1 MIAPGAHLWLYDG
14 KEAAQTWAKAR
25 ATALRVR
32 PQGIILHTEP
42 DPEDGAVVDAIR
54 RELPSA
60 SISIAT
66 GINGLVART
75 DTAGRLVPRPI
86 DEVLRTVS
94 VWASRCASWGVSG
107 WIANAEGA
115 SKAGRP
121 GWKPSQGLSRGDL
134 IVRASELMRAAH
146 SAAPTLALGYSS
158 HDVPDSHAVP
168 HEAFAELASYLVP
181 QEYTAPRQPDDPA
194 APPVIAGRA
203 SAWQRAHLGEPQW
216 RARATS
222 GHIPAA
228 LAPGAAG
235 WWPAYQLHHTTADA
249 LFALAWRYDLSAWWA
264 LTSSCDAAGLEACA
278 TVAAAVRAG
287 IPRDVKVLQE
297 LVGVDVDGVI
307 GPATYAA
314 VRAYLARTADT

>member
-168 HEAFAELASYLVP
+168 HEAFAELASYLLP
-181 QEYTAPRQPDDPA
+181 QEYTDPGDGS
-194 APPVIAGRA
+194 VAGRA
-203 SAWQRAHLGEPQW
+203 YAWRRAHMGEPQW
-216 RARATS
+216 ARRATS
-222 GHIPAA
+222 GRIPAA
-228 LAPGAAG
+228 LAPGGAG
-235 WWPAYQLHHTTADA
+235 WWPAYQLHDTEAPV
-249 LFALAWRYDLSAWWA
+249 LFALAWRYPLSAWWA
-264 LTSSCDAAGLEACA
+264 VTSSCDAAGLEACA